1 MITTQKNPRLQD
13 YCHAVYTQISKS
25 VRLSIKFASPF
36 IRLSS
41 HFCTWAIFLQ
51 LSSSRYHVKSTPL
64 FLMSSCFFTFTLQGI
79 IMPTLDLFQECI
91 ALPLLATYGLRKNH
105 TRLLCLFP
113 EISVCVMFHMLV
125 TILVQYFSSWIVVTV
140 YFICFFSMLPGFHRR
155 NNSFP
160 YCVP

>member
-1 MITTQKNPRLQD
+1 
-13 YCHAVYTQISKS
+13 
-25 VRLSIKFASPF
+25 
-36 IRLSS
+36 
-41 HFCTWAIFLQ
+41 
-51 LSSSRYHVKSTPL
+51 
-64 FLMSSCFFTFTLQGI
+64 
-79 IMPTLDLFQECI
+79 MPTLDLFQECI

-155 NNSFP
+155 NNSLL
-160 YCVP
+160 CAVVTWCISVPVFSSCTKSSNFYWCLSFKIVVSKLYQGWKLLC